1 MALLF
6 FTSFHETACF
16 PLGLEQLGNKNGKYC
31 QVQNTIMMLRDIET
45 SKTIFLKKKLHFIIV
60 TSTFKRIYCLCLAP
74 SSLIPDLL

>member
-16 PLGLEQLGNKNGKYC
+16 PLGLEQLGNKNGKYY

-45 SKTIFLKKKLHFIIV
+45 SKTIFFKKIALYYSHFHFQKDILFV
-60 TSTFKRIYCLCLAP
+60 FGP
-74 SSLIPDLL
+74 FIPYS

>member
-16 PLGLEQLGNKNGKYC
+16 PLGLEQLGNKNGKYY

-45 SKTIFLKKKLHFIIV
+45 SKTIFF
-60 TSTFKRIYCLCLAP
+60 
-74 SSLIPDLL
+74 